1 MVPREKEV
9 LRAVEP
15 LTRAGVVRG
24 TAIFLSYPA
33 PRLRVHPRVLTGG
46 KYRDT
51 TFNSSTGGV
60 GEPRSVSAE
69 PALDRHAV
77 GGERVK
83 PGCLR
88 VAAEHTIPRIQ
99 EQRCSRPAHH
109 RGATTAAETARV
121 GILFVVEV
129 PREVRRSSCV
139 PNRCYETLTS

>member
-60 GEPRSVSAE
+60 GEPRPVSAE
-69 PALDRHAV
+69 SRRLIAMPLAVSGSNQADCGSPLSTPSPGFKNSVVHAQRITAV
-77 GGERVK
+77 RPQRLKQRV
-83 PGCLR
+83 
-88 VAAEHTIPRIQ
+88 
-99 EQRCSRPAHH
+99 
-109 RGATTAAETARV
+109 
-121 GILFVVEV
+121 
-129 PREVRRSSCV
+129 
-139 PNRCYETLTS
+139 